1 MARVFWD
8 SMYRKTSRVI
18 AVAAILAFAG
28 AIHAQDP
35 AASDAAKRKV
45 KARVAAEYPQLARRM
60 GVTGK
65 VKVEVTITT
74 DGKVSNTK
82 IVGGSPVLV
91 SAAVD
96 AVKKWKFEP
105 GPKDTVEIIEFEF
118 RDPAS

>member
-1 MARVFWD
+1 VARVFWD